1 MERSG
6 ARGKMHMKRFVCLVL
21 LWIAEIS
28 VIPLAFAVGDADETG
43 DGIGGAVVLGEEDFA
58 ERLEILRNQYRR
70 MTPGNGEL
78 VQDARA
84 WPAAWEEFSPRWDT
98 APATRDLATWVV
110 PIVAEREGWAT
121 VLRDG
126 NGAELWRGT
135 TDFAKEES
143 TNVVLTGTLVSEEDW
158 ALWKAAREE
167 ISARLEAASPTGG
180 RGGGYASGLRFTNA
194 WADTNGDLCFDFA
207 WETNGEV
214 QVFCRAMHYE
224 ATTNTVVWTNDE
236 NEVVTND
243 VVDWHQVEGEC
254 FNGTPDTWELLGVAT
269 VTNGSGSF
277 VDSGFAEEYGR
288 VRFYAAAA
296 LADSDGD
303 GLTDGEEW
311 LVVHSDPTLADSD
324 GDGLGDLQEHLGGTN
339 PAEIDSDGDGIGD
352 GLEVAAGFDPLDG
365 EDRPKLTVNA
375 VMNDP
380 SGGGE
385 AWMELYSASVR
396 SIALGGVRLE
406 TGVDG
411 VWSNAVT
418 FGPGT
423 VIASGTCLLVGES
436 GVTNK
441 DVEAVSGLGLPE
453 TWPTVPS
460 AGIRL
465 AWGNGAPEEMLD
477 TVLIGGGNV
486 TDPGALEATGWE
498 SSKGASPSAGSAL
511 VRWHPGADTDRRQDW
526 TTEVGRAGRNSAV
539 VIDTDGDGL
548 TDGEE
553 WTGSANTNALCS
565 GEPTNPWN
573 ADSDGDGLTD
583 SEECLLYGTN
593 PNAWATDGDIYPWMP
608 AGTVASNW
616 PGSDSFEVASAF
628 WNPTVEDQNTNG
640 IPDSWEMAFASWGL
654 DIEGDADGDGMGNL
668 AEIRQNSNPR
678 DAADSTAKPFV
689 VRFESSLPEW
699 ENNGMCDVGMKGWVR
714 MCFEGVRE
722 DVPAAVW
729 VTEGA
734 QTEPF
739 AITCAALP
747 VWNLEFTDSQHAIAT
762 LRLEAGTRPFLQVR
776 DSGLWPNFGNTTGGE
791 YLLDCIALEAVELV
805 GAPRTGLVV
814 LKGGD
819 VTMKTSV
826 YPASYVL
833 PPGEPKWMY
842 QRRMR
847 GKSWD
852 DWTAFSEDAQE
863 LTYTHATDLSGIFR
877 VKAVLHLSESM
888 SIERVFT
895 REEDESNGLGKV
907 GEPDAFGV
915 ADTQWQV
922 EFSALAR
929 TWLGSTNYPY
939 DGVVSADYGFP
950 EYPAN
955 SYKCNIF
962 VAHRAVEAGAVV
974 PTISGFLNE
983 YPPTANQW
991 AGTEY
996 THSPIP
1002 WDLTYISH
1010 WVLEDSAYPQPGFVI
1025 AHPSSF
1031 GSGHVGVVDYDGIGI
1046 GAGYSGTVNK
1056 QFNKFYDGTSGF
1068 RRYEP

>member
-1 MERSG
+1 
-6 ARGKMHMKRFVCLVL
+6 MKRFVCLVL